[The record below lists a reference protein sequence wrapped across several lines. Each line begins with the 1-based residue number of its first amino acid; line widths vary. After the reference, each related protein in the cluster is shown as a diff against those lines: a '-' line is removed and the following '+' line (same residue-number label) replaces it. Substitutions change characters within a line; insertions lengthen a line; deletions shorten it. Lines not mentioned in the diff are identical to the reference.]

1 MRVQAEHNPA
11 SARIGSAK
19 QYTRRFFCRH
29 TEIAYQWTDA
39 SPLSFHDFGADK
51 AGTDR
56 RNIDF
61 STVFLPQC
69 LRKRTNGRFG
79 SRIDRCAGQRTERV
93 STGHVYNRT
102 PCLFFEY
109 RNEFFRSPYHGI
121 LIKRKTLLDFV
132 LRILSK
138 LCKSRKHPRV
148 VDKHVGFK
156 SPHAD
161 ISRKL
166 FPALTVGDV
175 HSDVLKMIGKLTEFR
190 SDPQQFLFVP
200 RHTKHTAAI
209 PSYQKQR
216 QFPAQ
221 SARGSGHNHISTF

>member
-69 LRKRTNGRFG
+69 LQGFRRAADG
-79 SRIDRCAGQRTERV
+79 SKHGIPVLQVTPHHIESKGIGPARAGNQYCLC
-93 STGHVYNRT
+93 H
-102 PCLFFEY
+102 LFFPLLWFPGKVYRTVPSRRFPFFDRPPFIFCVVFRAEQKLDMEY
-109 RNEFFRSPYHGI
+109 TSRHSIG
-121 LIKRKTLLDFV
+121 RKT
-132 LRILSK
+132 RNGQQPSAE
-138 LCKSRKHPRV
+138 RN
-148 VDKHVGFK
+148 
-156 SPHAD
+156 
-161 ISRKL
+161 
-166 FPALTVGDV
+166 LTFG
-175 HSDVLKMIGKLTEFR
+175 
-190 SDPQQFLFVP
+190 
-200 RHTKHTAAI
+200 
-209 PSYQKQR
+209 
-216 QFPAQ
+216 
-221 SARGSGHNHISTF
+221 